1 MHIQKLAP
9 NPVLAILVALTLTSA
24 LCLVAPASAQD
35 SGTIVITESGGQT
48 VHPGD
53 NVAIAYQASIADPDS
68 ISDTV
73 SVSGMTMNV
82 SVKCPDG
89 TSQTFSINGP
99 SANINIPANSSAWY
113 PTPAITGQGVAP
125 STLCGGQAGVAN
137 GSTVSNSFT
146 LTCHANSAHGC
157 CHSVCEQGVSPGK
170 GNSCKTVSS
179 CTSTGQKTG
188 PCCKKQ

>member
-1 MHIQKLAP
+1 MHIWKLLPCPAI
-9 NPVLAILVALTLTSA
+9 AILVVLTLIPA
-24 LCLVAPASAQD
+24 LCLAPSASAQ
-35 SGTIVITESGGQT
+35 SGGTVVITESGGQT

-53 NVAIAYQASIADPDS
+53 NIVIPYQVSIADPDS

-73 SVSGMTMNV
+73 SVSGVTMTV
-82 SVKCPDG
+82 SVKCPSG
-89 TSQTFSINGP
+89 TSQTFSFNGP
-99 SANINIPANSSAWY
+99 SANIDIPAHSSAWF

-146 LTCHANSAHGC
+146 LTCHANSPHGC
-157 CHSVCEQGVSPGK
+157 CHSVCEQGFPGK
-170 GNSCKTVSS
+170 GNSCKSVKS

-188 PCCKKQ
+188 PCCKNT